1 MNDCRSE
8 RTKLSLPARSYR
20 TRCGYTH
27 RKKTHTHN
35 SKKFTTLG
43 LTGKKVVWQQTKE
56 QEAFG
61 GCKIE
66 HVPLDTHRQGHTFEL
81 ELLYLAQSGGKCL
94 GQKVS
99 KEMPRI
105 CCGGSSPYDRLIEEH
120 KNDA

>member
-1 MNDCRSE
+1 MTVGQRELNCHSQLAVTGPDVATLIE
-8 RTKLSLPARSYR
+8 
-20 TRCGYTH
+20 
-27 RKKTHTHN
+27 KKTHTHN